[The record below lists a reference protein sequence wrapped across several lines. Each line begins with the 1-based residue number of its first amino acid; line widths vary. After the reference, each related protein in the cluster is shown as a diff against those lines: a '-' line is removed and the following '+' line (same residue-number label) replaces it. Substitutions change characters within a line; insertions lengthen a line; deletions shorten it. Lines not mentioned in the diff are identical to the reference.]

1 MKIGYA
7 RVSTEEQNL
16 DLQIHAL
23 RKAGCNRIFT
33 DYGLSGKGFDRPGLH
48 KALSAVNGGET
59 FVVWR
64 LDRLGRSL
72 PKLIQ
77 FVDELSDR
85 GAQFQSLSENIDTT
99 SSGGRLIF
107 HIMGALAEFERTLI
121 SERTRAGMEAARR
134 RGCQVGRRPALT
146 PAQARRAAED
156 LAAGKAAAAVAALY
170 GISVRT
176 LRRHIEP
183 LFD

>member
-7 RVSTEEQNL
+7 RVSTDEQNL

-23 RKAGCNRIFT
+23 RKVGCNRIFT

-48 KALSAVNGGET
+48 EALSCVDRGIT
-59 FVVWR
+59 FIVWR

-77 FVDELSDR
+77 FVDELSHR
-85 GAQFQSLSENIDTT
+85 GAHFQSLSENIDTT
-99 SSGGRLIF
+99 SSGGRLVF
-107 HIMGALAEFERTLI
+107 HIMGALAEFERALI

-134 RGCQVGRRPALT
+134 RGRQMGRRPALT
-146 PAQARRAAED
+146 PVQAHRAAKD
-156 LAAGKAAAAVAALY
+156 LAAGHDVTAIAEQH
-170 GISVRT
+170 GITVRT
-176 LRRHIEP
+176 LRRYVNA
-183 LFD
+183 LGD